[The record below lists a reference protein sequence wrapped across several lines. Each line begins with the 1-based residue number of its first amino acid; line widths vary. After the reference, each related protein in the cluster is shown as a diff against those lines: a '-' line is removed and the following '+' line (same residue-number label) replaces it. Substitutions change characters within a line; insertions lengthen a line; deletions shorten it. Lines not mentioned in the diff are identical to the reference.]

1 MRDERASGAGAL
13 SGPAADESASE
24 LPRERALHEHDL
36 AATWLEQFE
45 RWLEESRRSRMRE
58 PDAMVLATAD
68 TQARPSARSVL
79 LKGCDERGFV
89 FFTNLDSRK
98 GRELAQNPHAALV
111 FPWFQ
116 LERQVLVTGEVSE
129 LEPQASDAYF
139 QSRGYG
145 SRISAYAS
153 RQSRVIP
160 DRASLEHARAL
171 MEERFPAEQVLPRP
185 AWWGGLRLEPDSVE
199 FWQGRP
205 NRLHDRLR
213 YRRSAGERGAW
224 LIERLAP

>member
-1 MRDERASGAGAL
+1 
-13 SGPAADESASE
+13 
-24 LPRERALHEHDL
+24 
-36 AATWLEQFE
+36 
-45 RWLEESRRSRMRE
+45 MRE
-58 PDAMVLATAD
+58 PDAMVLASAD
-68 TQARPSARSVL
+68 SQARPSARSVL

-171 MEERFPAEQVLPRP
+171 MEERFPAEQVVPRP
-185 AWWGGLRLEPDSVE
+185 AWWGGLRLAPDGVE

-205 NRLHDRLR
+205 DRLHDRLR
-213 YRRSAGERGAW
+213 YRRSASDADSW
-224 LIERLAP
+224 VLERLAP

>member
-1 MRDERASGAGAL
+1 MSG
-13 SGPAADESASE
+13 SPADEGASE
-24 LPRERALHEHDL
+24 PPAERGLLERDL
-36 AATWLEQFE
+36 APTWLEQFE
-45 RWLEESRRSRMRE
+45 RWLGESQRSGMRE
-58 PDAMVLATAD
+58 PDAMVLASAD
-68 TQARPSARSVL
+68 SQARPSARSVL

-89 FFTNLDSRK
+89 FFTNLESRK

-111 FPWFQ
+111 FPWYQ
-116 LERQVLVTGEVSE
+116 LERQVLVTGEISE

-139 QSRGYG
+139 ASRGYG

-153 RQSRVIP
+153 RQSSVIP
-160 DRASLEHARAL
+160 NRASLEDSRERMQA
-171 MEERFPAEQVLPRP
+171 RFPAERDVPRP

-213 YRRSAGERGAW
+213 YRRSAREPDTW
-224 LIERLAP
+224 VIERLAP